1 MSRKQITKGIISV
14 ILTVLIGLML
24 PVQVFASTLPKD
36 EKVYSSFDNVH
47 GETETVGNIVTEISD
62 SRTENTK
69 EFLLDD
75 GTTMI
80 AEYNQPVHYKN
91 DKGKWVEYNNTLVA
105 ESSASTADEA
115 SDGEYT
121 NKSSNIDVKL
131 SNKAKSNNMIKVT
144 SDNYSISWGYDG
156 ANKSKINIVKNDE
169 KLTGNDKFTTL
180 KNITTEAKYENV
192 YKNVDLQYFV
202 TSTGV
207 KENIILKSS
216 DVQNE
221 FNLTYKIKNL
231 TAKQTDDYTITLY
244 NKNNREVYKI
254 VAPYMTDAKGE
265 SSNQLKLEL
274 VSQKGGNLQVR
285 LTADYW
291 FIHSIGR
298 SYPITID
305 PEVTNKLTSALTF
318 AENTNNS
325 IKSYGPYYNSN
336 NSYLICV
343 VNSLPRLED
352 GEKIVSAKYN
362 FEITNGSSQLTDES
376 DNPII
381 INAHNL
387 KSAANGVSEYDS
399 DILDYD
405 SLTYNDNQ
413 YASFDLTKTVNEW
426 YDNGDSI
433 DGFVLESF
441 DSIGSKSITFK
452 EATRT
457 STTPSL
463 TIVYKDFKG
472 TESNLSYHT
481 IPVGHN
487 AQASVSDYLGN
498 LVINQSLYEGTGSRM
513 PVTLTATYNSIN
525 YNTAFANGS
534 PSGYGW
540 QFSFNQYVRDASTAL
555 ANKGYNYIYTDSD
568 GTDHY
573 LKKSDESEEW
583 SDEDGLGITLTK
595 TDTNILI
602 DNGSTTQTYEL
613 TSAGGKLLSEKDE
626 YNNAV
631 TYTYTDGNVTKITD
645 GSGRVFNVIYYTH
658 SNGSKRVKSIR
669 LPDKTQITFNYTST
683 EEDKISYIEL
693 PDKIVSLF
701 TYDENGIITSIQQ
714 AYNVAPFTY
723 GTKYEINFNNKK
735 QVTQITEYGS
745 DGTEGNYLNI
755 TYENDNTT
763 EFSDRQGRKVTYTFD
778 NSGNQV
784 SKLNANGY
792 LESGDSNGLS
802 ISSGADSFTKN
813 YITESTQQNAVGSG
827 KYYYKTN
834 GSRNGVTS
842 SGGTV
847 TIDSSNPTEANGQV
861 QYFGTTSIKV
871 NNPKNSTNAAFFTG
885 ATHQIDD
892 ENTLSDLQGKDITF
906 SAYVKTKD
914 VAQIYDDGAIGA
926 TLKIKCYDSSGATL
940 KEVNSIGITGTQ
952 DWQRLSISAKVP
964 DNATKIRIFCNLRYT
979 SGTAWF
985 DCLQLEEG
993 NCANDFNALQ
1003 NSNFEN
1009 NDNWL
1014 TNENSA
1020 ISAQNGTVTI
1030 GGKAEAYENSVTVEE
1045 TTAPEEEIQLATY
1058 YETVTE
1064 TVPNDAIV
1072 TYDDYGNE
1080 IKKEQGFVNRTVKK
1094 TYLAD
1099 TSVSET
1105 LPPETENTSTTNNLG
1120 NKYIYQQVNV
1130 GRSGVIF
1137 NIIGEAQAKSVPLS
1151 NENRT
1156 FGIALN
1162 IYYKNNAI
1170 PETHYKEFN
1179 SNTDKKQTVSL
1190 SVTPENDDKEIEY
1203 VAFAFVYGYNENEM
1217 TVHNAMLNISSR
1229 GYAVNDSTSSTESGG
1244 IEDAASETQDDICI
1258 NSEIVSESV
1267 DKTKPYM
1274 QTSSSYDST
1283 GNYVAAKTDEAGNTV
1298 NYTYDVNGKVTS
1310 TTDGEGNVVN
1320 YTYDSSG
1327 NISQVSS
1334 YDAQNDYYYNG
1345 AGQIA
1350 AIDHNDFRYSFNYNV
1365 LGKLISTKIGDVE
1378 ITKNIYS
1385 SSTGN
1390 LYKTRFANGDYY
1402 QYYYDNYD
1410 NVTQIRSSSGNTT
1423 NFVYNKKGLVS
1434 KMIDYSSQEITY
1446 YYYDFNGNLT
1456 GEYRQLNSGA
1466 LSYYLSYDKDG
1477 NRLEQT
1483 SVNGHIKTIKRGS
1496 EEDSTYV
1503 ENDGIKVSSV
1513 TDDFSRTSRII
1524 TSREEGQSVFFT
1536 DYDYASGS
1544 AANTTTNLVSKITQ
1558 KYESNELV
1566 NYEYAYDGNGN
1577 ITQVKQ
1583 NGSIVAKYNYDELN
1597 QLVWAADTNTGLYT
1611 QINYD
1616 NAGNITSVK
1625 EYALSTSGWH
1635 PSYLK
1640 QEKTYSYGDTNWKDK
1655 LTSYDGTTITYDK
1668 MGNPLSYRDS
1678 MSFEWKNG
1686 RQLSKI
1692 TTGDKS
1698 VNMAYD
1704 TNGMRLLKS
1713 DGNYTTNYYYDSNN
1727 NLIGLD
1733 KAGSTLFFYY
1743 DSNGSPTAFKNN
1755 DIMYYYVKNLQG
1767 DIVKIVKQDGS
1778 VAATYTYDAWG
1789 KLLSVK
1795 DGSNVNVPAS
1805 TTFHVAN
1812 LNPYRYRGYIYDTET
1827 GLYYLQSRYYDPITG
1842 RFLNADDTQFIQSQ
1856 VLSSNLYTYCL
1867 NNPINHVDYEGEMA
1881 MKPMP
1886 PFSIGN
1892 NVFYKANKIY
1902 KSMLMTVEMYLLAL
1916 QNKKQ
1921 NAIYDFS
1928 NKTDYIEKIKK
1939 SKLYQKV
1946 LNDHLKNINI
1956 YEIFERMIHENSIYR
1971 LIGEGSIN
1979 FNEDEDEDLHLSIG
1993 KCDVLICIKK
2003 ISSYVSGFTGQRV
2016 RKYYLQVNILDSYDF
2031 DKEDWNG
2038 VVNIVNNLLGYYP
2051 QELNVIVNYIWF
2063 ININYEYE
2071 YVCKHGC

>member
-1 MSRKQITKGIISV
+1 MALCVT
-14 ILTVLIGLML
+14 IGLSL
-24 PVQVFASTLPKD
+24 PVEVYASTIP
-36 EKVYSSFDNVH
+36 EKEKTVYSSFDNVH

-105 ESSASTADEA
+105 ESSTSTADEA

-121 NKSSNIDVKL
+121 NKSSDLDVKL

-144 SDNYSISWGYDG
+144 SDDYSISWGYDG

-169 KLTGNDKFTTL
+169 KLTGNYKFTTL

-216 DVQNE
+216 DVQND

-231 TAKQTDDYTITLY
+231 TAKQTYDYTITLY
-244 NKNNREVYKI
+244 NNNKEVYKI

-343 VNSLPRLED
+343 VNSLPQLED
-352 GEKIVSAKYN
+352 GEKIVNAKYN
-362 FEITNGSSQLTDES
+362 FEITNGSSQLTYES

-381 INAHNL
+381 INAHKL

-413 YASFDLTKTVNEW
+413 YVSFDLTKTVNEW

-441 DSIGSKSITFK
+441 DTIGSKSVTFK
-452 EATRT
+452 ESTRT

-463 TIVYKDFKG
+463 TIVYKDFTG

-540 QFSFNQYVRDASTAL
+540 QFSFNQYVRDASTEL
-555 ANKGYNYIYTDSD
+555 ADKGYNYIYTDSD

-583 SDEDGLGITLTK
+583 YDEDGLGITLSK

-626 YNNAV
+626 HNNAV

-645 GSGRVFNVIYYTH
+645 GSGRNFSITYNTKTNGEKRVSKIACPDGKNIVFSYTSSEYDKINYLYLADGKVSKFYYNSSDLLTTVEYGYFESGSYKKQNSVEFTY
-658 SNGSKRVKSIR
+658 SNGKVSK
-669 LPDKTQITFNYTST
+669 
-683 EEDKISYIEL
+683 
-693 PDKIVSLF
+693 
-701 TYDENGIITSIQQ
+701 
-714 AYNVAPFTY
+714 
-723 GTKYEINFNNKK
+723 
-735 QVTQITEYGS
+735 ITEYGS
-745 DGTEGNYLNI
+745 DNTTGNRLNI
-755 TYENDNTT
+755 TYGNDNTT
-763 EFSDRQGRKVTYTFD
+763 EFSDKLGRKVTYTFD
-778 NSGNQV
+778 NSGNRISV
-784 SKLNANGY
+784 LNANGY
-792 LESGDSNGLS
+792 LEINDSSGLS

-813 YITESTQQNAVGSG
+813 YITESTEQSAVGSG

-834 GSRNGVTS
+834 GARNGVTS

-847 TIDSSNPTEANGQV
+847 TIDSSEPTEANGQV

-964 DNATKIRIFCNLRYT
+964 DNAAKIRIFCNLRYT

-1014 TNENSA
+1014 TNENSV

-1030 GGKAEAYENSVTVEE
+1030 DGNAEVYENSETVEK
-1045 TTAPEEEIQLATY
+1045 TTAPEEEIQPATY

-1105 LPPETENTSTTNNLG
+1105 LPPETEHTSTTNNLG

-1137 NIIGEAQAKSVPLS
+1137 NIVGEAQANSVPLS

-1190 SVTPENDDKEIEY
+1190 SVTPEKDDKEIEY

-1244 IEDAASETQDDICI
+1244 IEDTASETQDDICI
-1258 NSEIVSESV
+1258 NSEVVSESV
-1267 DKTKPYM
+1267 DKTKNYM
-1274 QTSSSYDST
+1274 QTSASYDST

-1298 NYTYDVNGKVTS
+1298 SYTYDVNGKVTS

-1320 YTYDSSG
+1320 YTYGLSG

-1334 YDAQNDYYYNG
+1334 YDAQNNYYYNT

-1350 AIDHNDFRYSFNYNV
+1350 AIDHNDFRYSFNYDV
-1365 LGKLISTKIGDVE
+1365 LGKLISTKIGGVE
-1378 ITKNIYS
+1378 ITKNTYS

-1483 SVNGHIKTIKRGS
+1483 SVNGHIKTIKKGS

-1536 DYDYASGS
+1536 DYEYASGS
-1544 AANTTTNLVSKITQ
+1544 AANTTTNLVSKLTQ
-1558 KYESNELV
+1558 KYGSNELV
-1566 NYEYAYDGNGN
+1566 NYEYTYDGNGN
-1577 ITQVKQ
+1577 IKQVKQ

-1616 NAGNITSVK
+1616 NSGNITSVK

-1655 LTSYDGTTITYDK
+1655 LTSYNGTAITYDK

-1778 VAATYTYDAWG
+1778 VAASYTYDAWG

-1842 RFLNADDTQFIQSQ
+1842 RFLNADDTQFIKSQ
-1856 VLSSNLYTYCL
+1856 VLSSDLYTYCL
-1867 NNPINHVDYEGEMA
+1867 NNPIIHLD
-1881 MKPMP
+1881 
-1886 PFSIGN
+1886 GN
-1892 NVFYKANKIY
+1892 GKSPLIFALESLGFQITGAAALWAINNSMTIQLYAHAYINRELNK
-1902 KSMLMTVEMYLLAL
+1902 L
-1916 QNKKQ
+1916 
-1921 NAIYDFS
+1921 YDFS
-1928 NKTDYIEKIKK
+1928 DNDMYKDKIEKSSLFKNFVNEYLNNLNKYLEMIIHRNEIYFSETAELNYNDKSVSDYNIDLHYAIGWCTATIVIKKLFSCHFATNVIRGYSVQVSITDYYNYE
-1939 SKLYQKV
+1939 
-1946 LNDHLKNINI
+1946 LKEWNGITNYINNILGYAPQESAMLIPYHWHIDFN
-1956 YEIFERMIHENSIYR
+1956 YYNSIY
-1971 LIGEGSIN
+1971 
-1979 FNEDEDEDLHLSIG
+1979 
-1993 KCDVLICIKK
+1993 
-2003 ISSYVSGFTGQRV
+2003 
-2016 RKYYLQVNILDSYDF
+2016 
-2031 DKEDWNG
+2031 
-2038 VVNIVNNLLGYYP
+2038 P
-2051 QELNVIVNYIWF
+2051 YIF
-2063 ININYEYE
+2063 
-2071 YVCKHGC
+2071 VCKHGG